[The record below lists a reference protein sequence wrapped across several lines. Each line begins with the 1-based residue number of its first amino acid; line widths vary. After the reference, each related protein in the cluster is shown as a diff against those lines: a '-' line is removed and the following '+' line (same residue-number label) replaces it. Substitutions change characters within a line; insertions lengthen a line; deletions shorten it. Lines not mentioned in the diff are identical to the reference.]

1 MNDFL
6 ALMVGLTLGGAV
18 ISLLFLIAAAT
29 DPYRSSRLVVH
40 TQTARRA
47 ALNRLAFA
55 GGR

>member
-1 MNDFL
+1 L
-6 ALMVGLTLGGAV
+6 
-18 ISLLFLIAAAT
+18 AAT

-47 ALNRLAFA
+47 ALTRLAFA